1 MLGKI
6 LFGTDG
12 SASSRKALEF
22 AVEMAARYEAKLYV
36 LHAIS
41 SMEIPVDILE
51 YISAED
57 IEDSPASVYLEKIGL
72 KIIHQSEK
80 ECKATGC
87 ENIHTVVLRGDPA
100 DTIIE
105 FAKEKAIDVIIL
117 GSRGFRGI
125 KGKLIGSV
133 SRKVSHSADCTCII
147 VK

>member
-22 AVEMAARYEAKLYV
+22 AVEMASRYEAQLYV
-36 LHAIS
+36 LHVIS

-51 YISAED
+51 YVSAED
-57 IEDSPASVYLEKIGL
+57 IEDSAASVYLEKIGL

-87 ENIHTVVLRGDPA
+87 ENVHSVVLRGDPA
-100 DTIIE
+100 DTIIK
-105 FAKEKAIDVIIL
+105 FAREEAFDVIIL

-125 KGKLIGSV
+125 KGKLLGSV
-133 SRKVSHSADCTCII
+133 SRKVSHAADCTCII

>member
-22 AVEMAARYEAKLYV
+22 AVEMASRYEAQLYV
-36 LHAIS
+36 LHVIS
-41 SMEIPVDILE
+41 STEIPVDILE
-51 YISAED
+51 YVSAED

-87 ENIHTVVLRGDPA
+87 ENVHTVVLRGDPA
-100 DTIIE
+100 DTIIK
-105 FAKEKAIDVIIL
+105 FAREEAFDVIIL

-125 KGKLIGSV
+125 KGKLLGSV
-133 SRKVSHSADCTCII
+133 SRKVSHAADCTCII

>member
-6 LFGTDG
+6 LLATDG

-22 AVEMAARYEAKLYV
+22 AVEMAARYEAQLYV
-36 LHAIS
+36 LHVIS
-41 SMEIPVDILE
+41 SMQIPVDILE
-51 YISAED
+51 YVSAED
-57 IEDSPASVYLEKIGL
+57 IEDSPTSVYLEKVGL
-72 KIIHQSEK
+72 KIVRQSEK

-87 ENIHTVVLRGDPA
+87 ENVHTVVLRGDPA

-105 FAKEKAIDVIIL
+105 FAKEKEVDVVIL

-125 KGKLIGSV
+125 KGKLLGSV
-133 SRKVSHSADCTCII
+133 SRKVSHAAVCTCII

>member
-22 AVEMAARYEAKLYV
+22 AVEMASRYEAQLYV
-36 LHAIS
+36 LHVIS

-51 YISAED
+51 YVSAED

-87 ENIHTVVLRGDPA
+87 ENVHTVVLRGDPA
-100 DTIIE
+100 DTIIK
-105 FAKEKAIDVIIL
+105 FAREEAFDVIIL

-125 KGKLIGSV
+125 KGKLLGSV
-133 SRKVSHSADCTCII
+133 SRKVSHAADCTCII

>member
-6 LFGTDG
+6 LLSTDG

-22 AVEMAARYEAKLYV
+22 AVGMATRYEAQLYV
-36 LHAIS
+36 LHVIS
-41 SMEIPVDILE
+41 SMQIPADILE
-51 YISAED
+51 YVSAED
-57 IEDSPASVYLEKIGL
+57 IEDTPASVYLEKIGL

-80 ECKATGC
+80 ECKVTGFD
-87 ENIHTVVLRGDPA
+87 NVHTVVLRGDPA

-105 FAKEKAIDVIIL
+105 FAKEEAFDVIIL

-125 KGKLIGSV
+125 KGKLLGSV
-133 SRKVSHSADCTCII
+133 SREVSHAADCTCII

>member
-1 MLGKI
+1 MLEKI
-6 LFGTDG
+6 LFATDG

-22 AVEMAARYEAKLYV
+22 AVEMASRYEAQLYV
-36 LHAIS
+36 LHVIS
-41 SMEIPVDILE
+41 SMGIPVDILE
-51 YISAED
+51 YVSAED
-57 IEDSPASVYLEKIGL
+57 IEDSPASVYLEKVGL

-87 ENIHTVVLRGDPA
+87 ENVHTVVLRGDPA

-105 FAKEKAIDVIIL
+105 YAKEEAVDVIIL

-125 KGKLIGSV
+125 KGKLLGSV
-133 SRKVSHSADCTCII
+133 SRKVSHAADCTCII